1 MGQNASKQGKSKKKL
16 KKDKNNGKS
25 KSTKEKSNAI
35 IDNNNGNTNKN
46 KSVNVSLS
54 TSKCK
59 YCEKNLIP
67 NKLLRSHL
75 YYCVD
80 CYLKKKKNKYLADIE
95 FHTELEFSEI
105 IPNKLYLGN
114 NEAAKKKDLL
124 KKNNVSAILI
134 CGYFLSEFF
143 PDDFIYKTLEF
154 EDNEYEIITYA
165 LVKGID
171 FIDNNDCVFVHCRKG
186 VSRSSSI
193 VIGYIMHHQKKM
205 YDEAYQFVL
214 EKKNNIQPNN
224 NFIKQLKEFE
234 EMIKVCNYD
243 KKMIKEFCNNF
254 TDNKYGKLKK
264 YQ

>member
-1 MGQNASKQGKSKKKL
+1 MGQNASKQGKAKKKQ
-16 KKDKNNGKS
+16 KKDKNNTKPS
-25 KSTKEKSNAI
+25 KEKSNSNI
-35 IDNNNGNTNKN
+35 EN

-75 YYCVD
+75 YYCVE
-80 CYLKKKKNKYLADIE
+80 CYLKKKKNKFLADIE
-95 FHTELEFSEI
+95 FHTDLEFSEI

-114 NEAAKKKDLL
+114 NEAAKNKDLL
-124 KKNNVSAILI
+124 KKNNITAILI

-143 PDDFIYKTLEF
+143 PDDFTYKTLEF
-154 EDNEYEIITYA
+154 EDNEYEIITYS

-171 FIDNNDCVFVHCRKG
+171 FIDNNECVFVHCRKG

-193 VIGYIMHHQKKM
+193 VIAYIMYLYKNN
-205 YDEAYQFVL
+205 YDEAYKYVL

-234 EMIKVCNYD
+234 ETIKVCNYN
-243 KKMIKEFCNNF
+243 KNMIREFCNNF

-264 YQ
+264 YK

>member
-1 MGQNASKQGKSKKKL
+1 MGQNASKQEKTKNKQKKN
-16 KKDKNNGKS
+16 KNNGK
-25 KSTKEKSNAI
+25 TIKEKSNAI
-35 IDNNNGNTNKN
+35 NEINNENKSKN
-46 KSVNVSLS
+46 KTVNVSLS

-75 YYCVD
+75 YYCVE

-95 FHTELEFSEI
+95 FHTDLQFSEI

-114 NEAAKKKDLL
+114 NEAAKNKDLL

-143 PDDFIYKTLEF
+143 PDDFTYKTLEF

-171 FIDNNDCVFVHCRKG
+171 FIDNNNCVFVHCRKG

-193 VIGYIMHHQKKM
+193 VIGYIMYHHKKT

-224 NFIKQLKEFE
+224 NFVKQLKEFE

-243 KKMIKEFCNNF
+243 KNMIKEFCNNF
-254 TDNKYGKLKK
+254 TDNKYGKFKK
-264 YQ
+264 YK